1 MVRVEAGVRL
11 IASVLLG
18 VGLLGAASALSGT
31 AQAAMA
37 PDNVAEE
44 LQIAAKECRESG
56 GRPNTD
62 AMLKALDFTGKGGP
76 DWIVD
81 FAKLRCEGALNPFCG
96 SGGCGLELF
105 TFTGGSDWQKVFD
118 ENVLS
123 YRIVNVNKRPALH
136 FVTGGAACG
145 RVNAKSC
152 TYIYQSGKTR
162 QMQ

>member
-1 MVRVEAGVRL
+1 MRLTGGV
-11 IASVLLG
+11 
-18 VGLLGAASALSGT
+18 LLGAALLHAALLGATMLAGGT

-37 PDNVAEE
+37 PDNVAAE
-44 LQIAAKECRESG
+44 LQAAAKECRESG

-105 TFTGGSDWQKVFD
+105 VYTSGSNWEKAFD

-123 YRIVNVNKRPALH
+123 YRIVKVNRKPALR

-152 TYIYQSGKTR
+152 SYIYQSGKTR
-162 QMQ
+162 QER